1 MITGLCISK
10 AQYLTFFCPK
20 YIFCLLV
27 EGGVGWGGGTELEWQ
42 RYIFVIF
49 GFNFT

>member
-1 MITGLCISK
+1 MLLILPPFHVFSI
-10 AQYLTFFCPK
+10 
-20 YIFCLLV
+20 CLLV

>member
-20 YIFCLLV
+20 YIFCLHHLNNY
-27 EGGVGWGGGTELEWQ
+27 LNNIQ
-42 RYIFVIF
+42 
-49 GFNFT
+49 